1 MANPPH
7 DQPPLREAIANRL
20 QARFEAFNAEG
31 GAADAPMAPPSLPAA
46 DGHRSARTPVPSSGT
61 QRGGSLQAQI
71 THLNQQL
78 QVLREQLDGAFDATD
93 DRLDDLEG
101 RIHLAE
107 TRASVAEARASVAET
122 RAADAEGRA
131 TEAHRRIDE
140 VLGLVEQM
148 IPRRPLPLED
158 APDSGALERLQEL
171 RRLAEGS

>member
-1 MANPPH
+1 MANPPQH
-7 DQPPLREAIANRL
+7 QPPLREAIASRL
-20 QARFEAFNAEG
+20 QERFEAFNAEG
-31 GAADAPMAPPSLPAA
+31 TGDELPGALPAGA
-46 DGHRSARTPVPSSGT
+46 TRASRTPVPSTGG
-61 QRGGSLQAQI
+61 QRGGSTQAQI

-78 QVLREQLDGAFDATD
+78 QVLREQLDGAFDSVD

-140 VLGLVEQM
+140 VLSLFEQI
-148 IPRRPLPLED
+148 IPRRPLPLEE
-158 APDSGALERLQEL
+158 APESGALERLQEL
-171 RRLAEGS
+171 RRQAERR